1 MYFFLVFLMTV
12 VVFDESVQLNCYFLV
27 DTKLKTHA
35 MEGFVVLLKSYL
47 GFPKLFPDL
56 VPANTL
62 H

>member
-35 MEGFVVLLKSYL
+35 MEGFVVLLKGYL
-47 GFPKLFPDL
+47 GLPKLFPDL